1 MPVKP
6 KPKNEAQ
13 EWLNQG
19 GCNPCR
25 NTADMF
31 KPPPPPPVPPTP
43 AQLQELKNLRLKLR
57 EKKK

>member
-1 MPVKP
+1 MATKDK
-6 KPKNEAQ
+6 KPKNEAL

-31 KPPPPPPVPPTP
+31 KPPAPPPPPPTP
-43 AQLQELKNLRLKLR
+43 EQIQQLKEWNAKLKG
-57 EKKK
+57 KK